1 MTGGLSPTKGNVNK
15 LNQTPQ
21 MKSRMG
27 ANDSFGGILRSAGDY
42 SENKSGFGLSP
53 MKGSLKP
60 TSIDGGAGSKAQD
73 KQAAFD
79 TKSVGGR
86 TNKSENYDEKTV

>member
-1 MTGGLSPTKGNVNK
+1 
-15 LNQTPQ
+15 
-21 MKSRMG
+21 MG

-42 SENKSGFGLSP
+42 SDGKSGFGLSP
-53 MKGSLKP
+53 VKGSLKP
-60 TSIDGGAGSKAQD
+60 VSIDGAKGQD

-86 TNKSENYDEKTV
+86 TNKSENFDDKTVQELDELIEGAEKEI